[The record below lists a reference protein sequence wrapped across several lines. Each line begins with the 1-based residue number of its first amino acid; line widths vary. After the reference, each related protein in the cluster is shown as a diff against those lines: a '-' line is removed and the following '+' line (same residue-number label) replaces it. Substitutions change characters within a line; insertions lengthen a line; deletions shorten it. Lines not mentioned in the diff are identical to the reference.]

1 VTPFDIIHIAERLG
15 QVTTG
20 SPEADLTIHEAL
32 GLDGPVLRYTQEG
45 WAARGLLPVGFEW
58 MPPTYTGGKIYA
70 GCRRSRVGGGWPHS
84 RHGQWGHTPPLAMCG
99 AAMRAY
105 ATLVKAEAGKPGSSC
120 DFVSKKSLTSG
131 WCERSH
137 FLRSARDIRG

>member
-70 GCRRSRVGGGWPHS
+70 GCRRSRVGGD
-84 RHGQWGHTPPLAMCG
+84 GHIHAMGNGVTRRRLRCAARPCG
-99 AAMRAY
+99 LMPR
-105 ATLVKAEAGKPGSSC
+105 
-120 DFVSKKSLTSG
+120 
-131 WCERSH
+131 W
-137 FLRSARDIRG
+137 